1 LLPARPGQ
9 ALCSVPVMQAPT
21 VHLELESRPES
32 VAMVRAMLAGAA
44 ELLELG
50 AELLADLKTAVSEAC
65 NNVVMHAYG
74 EAPGPMIVD
83 FVAAPDAVAVTVR
96 DCGDGIRDSTPAENH
111 IGVGIAVIN
120 ALSVRAEFLTSPAQG
135 TEVRMVFAYHRSDI
149 AALRSGPREALV
161 ESPAMVDGQ
170 VVLSVTPVPLLA
182 AILGRIAGA
191 VAAQAY
197 LSVDRYSD
205 LYLIAD
211 GIAAHAAEFAS
222 TDVISVG
229 LSAGVRRLELRVGPF
244 PPGTASQLQGA
255 DPPGPSSLHTLLVDQ
270 VSVESREGAE
280 TVLFTVIDP
289 QAKDR

>member
-1 LLPARPGQ
+1 
-9 ALCSVPVMQAPT
+9 MQAPT

-74 EAPGPMIVD
+74 EASGPMIVD
-83 FVAAPDAVAVTVR
+83 LVAAPDAVAVTVT
-96 DCGDGIRDSTPAENH
+96 DSGEGIRDSTPAEDH
-111 IGVGIAVIN
+111 VGVGIAVIN
-120 ALSVRAEFLTSPAQG
+120 ALAARAEFLASPAQG
-135 TEVRMVFAYHRSDI
+135 TEVHMVFAYHRSDI
-149 AALRSGPREALV
+149 PALRAGPRATLAEP
-161 ESPAMVDGQ
+161 PAVVDGQ
-170 VVLSVTPVPLLA
+170 VVLSVAPAPLLA

-197 LSVDRYSD
+197 LSVDCYSD

-211 GIAAHAAEFAS
+211 GIASHAAALAS
-222 TDVISVG
+222 SGAISVG
-229 LSAGVRRLELRVGPF
+229 LSAGDRRLDLRVGPF
-244 PPGTASQLQGA
+244 PPGTASQLQGVN
-255 DPPGPSSLHTLLVDQ
+255 PPGPSSLHTLLVDQ

-289 QAKDR
+289 QAHDR

>member
-1 LLPARPGQ
+1 
-9 ALCSVPVMQAPT
+9 MQAPT

-74 EAPGPMIVD
+74 EGSGPMIVD
-83 FVAAPDAVAVTVR
+83 LVAAHDALAVTVR
-96 DCGDGIRDSTPAENH
+96 DSGEGIHDSSPAEDH
-111 IGVGIAVIN
+111 IGVGMAVIN
-120 ALSVRAEFLTSPAQG
+120 ALAARAEFLASPAHG
-135 TEVRMVFAYHRSDI
+135 TEVRMVFAYHRGDI
-149 AALRSGPREALV
+149 PALRNLHRETLV
-161 ESPAMVDGQ
+161 EPPAVVDGQ
-170 VVLSVTPVPLLA
+170 VVLSVAPVPLLA

-211 GIAAHAAEFAS
+211 GIASQAATLANA
-222 TDVISVG
+222 DAISVG
-229 LSAGVRRLELRVGPF
+229 LSAGDRRLDLRVGPF
-244 PPGTASQLQGA
+244 PPGTGSQLQGVN
-255 DPPGPSSLHTLLVDQ
+255 PPGPSSLHTLLVDQ
-270 VSVESREGAE
+270 VSVETSEGAE

-289 QAKDR
+289 QAQDRESQT